1 MPIDPVACEGC
12 GFLWAEVAPDDAP
25 GRLAAAVAAFIEQ
38 LEVAGDAG
46 LLRPSPERWSTVE
59 YAGHLRDALLSM
71 RERIIVASVTELPTG
86 TPIYREERIELGF
99 ARLDTPEEVAVELEV
114 ATGLLLKTM
123 LTLPDGFHDRPLIYS
138 SNFSSPTTIAWVIA
152 QAVHEAEHHLGDVTN
167 NGRLR
172 RG

>member
-1 MPIDPVACEGC
+1 M
-12 GFLWAEVAPDDAP
+12 
-25 GRLAAAVAAFIEQ
+25 
-38 LEVAGDAG
+38 
-46 LLRPSPERWSTVE
+46 E

-123 LTLPDGFHDRPLIYS
+123 LTLPDGFHNRPLIYS

-167 NGRLR
+167 NGRR
-172 RG
+172 HQG